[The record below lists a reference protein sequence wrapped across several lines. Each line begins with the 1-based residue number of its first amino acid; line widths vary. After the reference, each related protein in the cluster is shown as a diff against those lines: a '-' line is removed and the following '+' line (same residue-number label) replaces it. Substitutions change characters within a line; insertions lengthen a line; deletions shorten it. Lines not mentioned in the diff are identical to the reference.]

1 MQLLDNWKE
10 ILWKAWSVKLAGLA
24 AFFAGVQ
31 QAMPYIPAGM
41 IGLTAEQS
49 VAIGGVFGALGG
61 VCAALVSV
69 ARVFDQGLAK

>member
-10 ILWKAWSVKLAGLA
+10 ILQKAWSVKLAALA

-31 QAMPYIPAGM
+31 QAMPYIPIDL
-41 IGLTAEQS
+41 IGLTTEQS
-49 VAIGGVFGALGG
+49 VAIGNAFGALGG

>member
-1 MQLLDNWKE
+1 M
-10 ILWKAWSVKLAGLA
+10 KLAGLA